1 MKNKFKFFGML
12 LLGGLIFASLA
23 LTSCSSDDDDDVD
36 DGKIDPT
43 TIATANLVAYFPFD
57 GDPTEEIESLSP
69 TMMPGVTYVEGRR
82 GQAYQGANEAHL
94 LYTLPTTSKLK
105 TLTSFSL
112 AMWFKSPLVTGDP
125 EPTVFEIGKSTDF
138 FWGNLKFALNRLDA
152 TADSLK
158 IKAFFFKEGAVW
170 SGQHISYSNN
180 VFVTGMWM
188 HLVIQYDAT
197 TSKFMIYK
205 DGVKIETSEGV
216 ENRWAAGDDVT
227 PRPPLGALSFV
238 NADVINI
245 GAWRPKSEGTAE
257 DAWMGW
263 FLGNLDELRVYDK
276 ALSGVEVKSLYDAEI
291 TQIN

>member
-1 MKNKFKFFGML
+1 MKNKFRFFGML
-12 LLGGLIFASLA
+12 LLGGLIFASFA
-23 LTSCSSDDDDDVD
+23 LTSCDKDDDDDVD

-57 GDPTEEIESLSP
+57 GDGIEEIATLSP
-69 TMMPGVTYVEGRR
+69 TMMPGVTYVTGRR
-82 GQAYQGANEAHL
+82 GQAYQGAENAHL
-94 LYTLPTTSKLK
+94 LYTLPTASKLK
-105 TLTSFSL
+105 SLTSFTL

-152 TADSLK
+152 TADSLAL
-158 IKAFFFKEGAVW
+158 KAFFFKDGAEW
-170 SGQHISYSNN
+170 SGQHIGYSNN
-180 VFVTGMWM
+180 VFVTDMWM
-188 HLVIQYDAT
+188 HLVIQYDGT

-216 ENRWAAGDDVT
+216 EDRKAGPDG
-227 PRPPLGALSFV
+227 PALGPLSFV
-238 NADVINI
+238 EADVINI

-263 FLGNLDELRVYDK
+263 FKGNLDELRVYDK
-276 ALSGVEVKSLYDAEI
+276 ALTATEVKALYDAEV

>member
-1 MKNKFKFFGML
+1 MKNKFRFFGML
-12 LLGGLIFASLA
+12 LLGGLIFASFA
-23 LTSCSSDDDDDVD
+23 LTSCSKDDDDDVD
-36 DGKIDPT
+36 DGKVDPT

-57 GDPTEEIESLSP
+57 GDATEEIASLTP
-69 TMMPGVTYVEGRR
+69 TMMPNVTYVTGRR

-94 LYTLPTTSKLK
+94 LYTLPASSKLK
-105 TLTSFSL
+105 SLTSFTL

-138 FWGNLKFALNRLDA
+138 FWGNLKFAMNRLDA
-152 TADSLK
+152 TADSLQL
-158 IKAFFFKEGAVW
+158 KAFFFKDGAVW
-170 SGQHISYSNN
+170 SGQHVSYSNSA
-180 VFVTGMWM
+180 FVTDMWM
-188 HLVIQYDAT
+188 HLVIQYDAV
-197 TSKFMIYK
+197 TSKYMIYK
-205 DGVKIETSEGV
+205 DGVKIETNEGV

-227 PRPPLGALSFV
+227 PRPPLGELAFV

-276 ALSGVEVKSLYDAEI
+276 ALSATEVKALYDAEI